1 MRGSTRFF
9 SLPSP
14 PAPLPEG
21 EGEKTSRLKA
31 MEENAAPASDLE
43 RRKMVRLRRRADLE
57 VVPQRYEGRSYF
69 VVKDPVNLRYYR
81 FKEQE
86 HFLLTL
92 MDGGHTLDAAQKA
105 FEDRFRPERLKLE
118 DLEQF
123 GQQLLTMGLVQNE
136 APQAGKQ
143 LYENRTKRIRME
155 WMQTLTNI
163 LYIKIPVF
171 DPEKLLRHMIPYMGW
186 IFTRLFLLASVMF
199 MGSALA
205 LVFTHFETF
214 YSKLP
219 TFESYFTFKNVV
231 YLWIALGCVKVI
243 HEFGHGLSCKAFG
256 GEVHEMGLL
265 FLCFS
270 PAMYCNVSDAWRLPS
285 KWHRIII
292 SFAGIYVELMIAAAA
307 TFTWWNTASQP
318 FVNNLAL
325 NLMVV
330 CSVST
335 VMFNGNPLMR
345 YDGYYI
351 LADWIEIPNLRD
363 RANKYLKNLA
373 MEHCLG
379 IEVPP
384 EQYMELTR
392 RILFVAFA
400 IISYVYRWVVTFM
413 ILKFMATFLKPYKL
427 EVISEMLAV
436 GALAS
441 MIGWPMY
448 NLIKN
453 VKKRGRLPDMKPIRV
468 TISACLVAAALLVVF
483 FVPLP
488 VSRIRDRGYV
498 EPVEIMRVSVEVP
511 GTLKELLVKEGQL
524 VKKGKELA
532 RFTSLVLENKRDE
545 ALAQMRIKESLLDY
559 YKERIAKELDPS
571 QRQGL
576 TDERTRADSDFKS
589 AKASYDH
596 ITMELNKLI
605 VRAPRDGVV
614 IGLPQIDDIGKSWDR
629 EQNSL
634 FCSIGDKTKLRVIV
648 PLSAADYKLLEQ
660 NMNSEK
666 PNQPLES
673 TIRVQGHGGK
683 LWQGR
688 ISVMPKSAAKTIPMQ
703 LSTKAGG
710 PLAVKPGST
719 QGEIE
724 PQSQVFLVGIDF
736 IDPDDTIAINSH
748 AQVKIHCEYHST
760 AWWIYR
766 TVSSTFDLGLMGL

>member
-1 MRGSTRFF
+1 M
-9 SLPSP
+9 
-14 PAPLPEG
+14 
-21 EGEKTSRLKA
+21 
-31 MEENAAPASDLE
+31 ENAAPASELE

-57 VVPQRYEGRSYF
+57 VVPQRYEGRTYF
-69 VVKDPVNLRYYR
+69 VVKDPVSLRYYR

-86 HFLLTL
+86 HFLLKL

-171 DPEKLLRHMIPYMGW
+171 DPEKTLRRMLPYLRWM
-186 IFTRLFLLASVMF
+186 FTRIFLAASLVF
-199 MGSALA
+199 MLSALA

-214 YSKLP
+214 YSRLP

-231 YLWIALGCVKVI
+231 YLWIALGVVKVI
-243 HEFGHGLSCKAFG
+243 HEFGHGLSCKAFD
-256 GEVHEMGLL
+256 GEVHEMGFLL
-265 FLCFS
+265 LCFS

-307 TFTWWNTASQP
+307 TFVWWNTPSQP

-335 VMFNGNPLMR
+335 VLFNGNPLMR
-345 YDGYYI
+345 YDGYYV

-363 RANKYLKNLA
+363 RANKYLQNLA
-373 MEHCLG
+373 MEYCLG

-392 RILFVAFA
+392 KILFLTFA
-400 IISYVYRWVVTFM
+400 IVSYVYRWVVTFM

-427 EVISEMLAV
+427 EVISELLAV
-436 GALAS
+436 GALGS
-441 MIGWPMY
+441 MIGWPLY
-448 NLIKN
+448 RLIKN

-468 TISACLVAAALLVVF
+468 TISACLVAMVLLVVF
-483 FVPLP
+483 LVPLP

-498 EPVEIMRVSVEVP
+498 EPIEIMRVSVEAP
-511 GTLKELLVKEGQL
+511 GMLKELLVKEGQF

-532 RFTSLVLENKRDE
+532 RFASLELETKRDE
-545 ALAQMRIKESLLDY
+545 AQSQMRIKDELVRFYDEQL
-559 YKERIAKELDPS
+559 AKEQDPA
-571 QRQGL
+571 QIDRL
-576 TDERTRADSDFKS
+576 RNERNKTVSDRES
-589 AKASYDH
+589 AKAANEH
-596 ITMELNKLI
+596 VTMEMKKL
-605 VRAPRDGVV
+605 VLRAPRDGVV
-614 IGLPQIDDIGKSWDR
+614 IGLPQIDEIGKRFDR

-648 PLSAADYKLLEQ
+648 PLTPPDYELLQQ
-660 NMNSEK
+660 NLKKER
-666 PNQPLES
+666 PNHPLEA

-688 ISVMPKSAAKTIPMQ
+688 IGVMPKSAAKTVPMQ

-719 QGEIE
+719 QNELE

-766 TVSSTFDLGLMGL
+766 TISSTFDLGLMGL

>member
-1 MRGSTRFF
+1 M
-9 SLPSP
+9 
-14 PAPLPEG
+14 
-21 EGEKTSRLKA
+21 
-31 MEENAAPASDLE
+31 ENAAPASELE
-43 RRKMVRLRRRADLE
+43 RRKMVRLRRRSDLE

-69 VVKDPVNLRYYR
+69 VVKDPVSLRYYR

-92 MDGGHTLDAAQKA
+92 MDGQHTLDSAQKQ

-163 LYIKIPVF
+163 LYIKLPVF
-171 DPEKLLRHMIPYMGW
+171 DPEKTLRRMLPFLGW
-186 IFTRLFLLASVMF
+186 MFTRTFLFLSVLYMLA
-199 MGSALA
+199 ALS
-205 LVFTHFETF
+205 LVLTHFETF
-214 YSKLP
+214 YSRLP

-231 YLWIALGCVKVI
+231 YLWVALGCVKVI
-243 HEFGHGLSCKAFG
+243 HEFGHGLSCKAFD
-256 GEVHEMGLL
+256 GEVHEMGFLL
-265 FLCFS
+265 LCFS

-292 SFAGIYVELMIAAAA
+292 SFAGIYVELMIAATA
-307 TFTWWNTASQP
+307 TFIWWNTASQP

-335 VMFNGNPLMR
+335 VLFNGNPLMR
-345 YDGYYI
+345 YDGYYV
-351 LADWIEIPNLRD
+351 LADWLEIPNLRD
-363 RANKYLKNLA
+363 RANRYLQNLA

-384 EQYMELTR
+384 EPYMELTR
-392 RILFVAFA
+392 RILFLTFA
-400 IISYVYRWVVTFM
+400 VVSYVYRWVVTFL
-413 ILKFMATFLKPYKL
+413 ILKVMATFLKPYKL
-427 EVISEMLAV
+427 EVISELLAV
-436 GALAS
+436 GALGS
-441 MIGWPMY
+441 MIGWPLY
-448 NLIKN
+448 RLIKN
-453 VKKRGRLPDMKPIRV
+453 VKKRGRLPDMKPLRV
-468 TISACLVAAALLVVF
+468 TISACLVAGAILVVF

-488 VSRIRDRGYV
+488 VSRIRQAGFV
-498 EPVEIMRVSVEVP
+498 EPVEITRVSVEVP
-511 GTLKELLVKEGQL
+511 GLLKEILVQEGQF

-532 RFTSLVLENKRDE
+532 RFASLELETKRDE
-545 ALAQMRIKESLLDY
+545 ARAQMRVKEELVRFYDEQL
-559 YKERIAKELDPS
+559 AKETDPS
-571 QRQGL
+571 QIKGL
-576 TDERTRADSDFKS
+576 RDQRSKTVSEWKS
-589 AKASYDH
+589 AIANHDH
-596 ITMELNKLI
+596 VAMEMKKLI
-605 VRAPRDGVV
+605 LRAPRDGVV
-614 IGLPQIDDIGKSWDR
+614 IGSPQIDDIGKRFDR

-648 PLSAADYKLLEQ
+648 PLAPADYALLGENLKKQ
-660 NMNSEK
+660 T
-666 PNQPLES
+666 PNHPLEA

-688 ISVMPKSAAKTIPMQ
+688 VGVTPKSAAKTIPPQ

-710 PLAVKPGST
+710 PLAVKPGS
-719 QGEIE
+719 QPNDLE
-724 PQSQVFLVGIDF
+724 PQSQVFLVPIDF

-748 AQVKIHCEYHST
+748 AQVKVHCEYHSC

-766 TVSSTFDLGLMGL
+766 TVSTTFELGLMGL

>member
-1 MRGSTRFF
+1 
-9 SLPSP
+9 
-14 PAPLPEG
+14 
-21 EGEKTSRLKA
+21 
-31 MEENAAPASDLE
+31 MEDTAPASDLE
-43 RRKMVRLRRRADLE
+43 RRKRVRLRRRADLE

-143 LYENRTKRIRME
+143 LYEHRTKRIRME

-163 LYIKIPVF
+163 LYIKIPLF
-171 DPEKLLRHMIPYMGW
+171 DPEKTLRHMIPYMRW
-186 IFTRLFLLASVMF
+186 IFTRLFLFASLMF
-199 MGSALA
+199 MASAGAFVL
-205 LVFTHFETF
+205 THFETF
-214 YSKLP
+214 YARLP
-219 TFESYFTFKNVV
+219 TFESYFNNPWNIAYVWV
-231 YLWIALGCVKVI
+231 ALGVVKVI
-243 HEFGHGLSCKAFG
+243 HEFGHGLSCKAFD

-265 FLCFS
+265 LLCFS
-270 PAMYCNVSDAWRLPS
+270 PAMYCNVSDAWRLPN

-292 SFAGIYVELMIAAAA
+292 SFAGIYVELMIAAAS
-307 TFTWWNTASQP
+307 TYIWWNTP
-318 FVNNLAL
+318 GVPWVNSMCLH
-325 NLMVV
+325 LMVI

-345 YDGYYI
+345 YDGYYM

-373 MEHCLG
+373 MEYCLG

-400 IISYVYRWVVTFM
+400 VISYVYRWVVTFT
-413 ILKFMATFLKPYKL
+413 ILKFMASFLKPYKL
-427 EVISEMLAV
+427 EVISELLAV

-441 MIGWPMY
+441 MIGWPLY

-468 TISACLVAAALLVVF
+468 TISACLVAAALLGVF
-483 FVPLP
+483 LVPLP
-488 VSRIRDRGYV
+488 VSRIRQTGYV

-511 GTLKELLVKEGQL
+511 GILKELLVKEGQF

-532 RFTSLVLENKRDE
+532 RFTSFELETKRDE
-545 ALAQMRIKESLLDY
+545 ALAQMRIKREMLDY
-559 YKERIAKELDPS
+559 YEEQIAKAKKTDPS
-571 QRQGL
+571 QAEGL
-576 TDERTRADSDFKS
+576 ENQRTKAYSDWKS
-589 AKASYDH
+589 AIASH
-596 ITMELNKLI
+596 EHVSKELKMLI
-605 VRAPRDGVV
+605 LRAPRDGVV
-614 IGLPQIDDIGKSWDR
+614 IGLPQIDEVGKRWDR
-629 EQNSL
+629 DQNSL
-634 FCSIGDKTKLRVIV
+634 FCSIGDKTRLRVIV
-648 PLSAADYKLLEQ
+648 PLSASDYDLLQQ
-660 NMNSEK
+660 NQKSAK
-666 PNQPLES
+666 PNQPVES
-673 TIRVQGHGGK
+673 TIRVQGHGSK

-688 ISVMPKSAAKTIPMQ
+688 ISVMPKSAAKTIPIQ
-703 LSTKAGG
+703 LSTKMGG
-710 PLAVKPGST
+710 PLAVKPGSSPN
-719 QGEIE
+719 ELE

-736 IDPDDTIAINSH
+736 LDPDDTTIDTIAINSL

-766 TVSSTFDLGLMGL
+766 TVVSTFDLPLMGL